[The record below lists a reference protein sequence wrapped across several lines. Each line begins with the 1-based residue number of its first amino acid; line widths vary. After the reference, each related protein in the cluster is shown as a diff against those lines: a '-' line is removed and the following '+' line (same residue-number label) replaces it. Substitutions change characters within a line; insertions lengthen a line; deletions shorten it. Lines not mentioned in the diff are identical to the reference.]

1 MKFTT
6 RTEHGRMHGAMSHA
20 LALLAAFAV
29 LCLPGPARAQSA
41 SPAVRGAASRVVTLV
56 GYDAAGAVTSQGSGF
71 YLGSD
76 RVATNYHVIAGAS
89 KVRILD
95 VDGQTLGTA
104 LFAEAIDARLD
115 LAILPAPED
124 GPDGLPLELHLP
136 ELGDH
141 VWAFGSP
148 KGLYGTMTDGIVSA
162 VRERGGRTVVQISAP
177 ISPGS
182 SGGPV
187 LDERG
192 RVIGV
197 TVSSIRG
204 GQNLN
209 FAVPARELAWLAAMN
224 GGRVELPVGSR
235 TELMVEANDGN
246 HGSAGRHAVS
256 PRWEF
261 IARNASDADLY
272 YDRETM
278 AQAGEKLRVWIYTI
292 YPKPQAA
299 GTAAYDA
306 TKALFELRCDDGQ
319 FRLNQYL
326 LLRGEKVVGSNG
338 SANGGDWSAAAPDS
352 VAEGLLRSVCERD
365 RT

>member
-1 MKFTT
+1 MRFSERPTASDAG
-6 RTEHGRMHGAMSHA
+6 GRETYA
-20 LALLAAFAV
+20 LALIAV
-29 LCLPGPARAQSA
+29 LVTMLVPSSSSAQSA
-41 SPAVRGAASRVVTLV
+41 SPAVRGAADRVVMLV
-56 GYDAAGAVTSQGSGF
+56 GYDADGSVTSQGSGF
-71 YLGSD
+71 YFGPGH
-76 RVATNYHVIAGAS
+76 VATNYHVIAGAAQ
-89 KVRILD
+89 VRILD
-95 VDGQTLGTA
+95 IDGKTVGTA
-104 LFAEAIDARLD
+104 LYADAIDARLD
-115 LAILPAPED
+115 LAILPAPAD
-124 GPDGLPLELHLP
+124 GPAGLPLALHLP

-209 FAVPARELAWLAAMN
+209 FAVPARELAWLSALN

-235 TELMVEANDGN
+235 TELTAEANDGS
-246 HGSAGRHAVS
+246 GSTGRHAVS

-278 AQAGEKLRVWIYTI
+278 AQRGEKLRVWIYTI

-299 GTAAYDA
+299 GSAAYDA
-306 TKALFELRCDDGQ
+306 TKALFELKCDDRQ

-338 SANGGDWSAAAPDS
+338 SANGGGWSAAAPDS
-352 VAEGLLRSVCERD
+352 VAEGLLRSVCER
-365 RT
+365 RNG

>member
-1 MKFTT
+1 V
-6 RTEHGRMHGAMSHA
+6 
-20 LALLAAFAV
+20 LALVGLLSV
-29 LCLPGPARAQSA
+29 LVAPVPAPAQSA
-41 SPAVRGAASRVVTLV
+41 SSAVRGAASRVVTLR
-56 GYDAAGAVTSQGSGF
+56 GYDESGALTSQGSGF
-71 YLGSD
+71 YLGSG
-76 RVATNYHVIAGAS
+76 RIATNYHVIAGAS
-89 KVRILD
+89 QVRI
-95 VDGQTLGTA
+95 VGGEGRTLSTA
-104 LFAEAIDARLD
+104 RYAEAIDARLD
-115 LAILPAPED
+115 LAILPGPED

-148 KGLYGTMTDGIVSA
+148 KGLNGTMTDGIVSA

-187 LDERG
+187 LNEGG

-197 TVSSIRG
+197 TVSSIRD

-209 FAVPARELAWLAAMN
+209 FAVPARELAWLAATN
-224 GGRVELPVGSR
+224 GGRVEFPVGSR
-235 TELMVEANDGN
+235 AELTAEANDGSR
-246 HGSAGRHAVS
+246 GSAGRHSVS

-278 AQAGEKLRVWIYTI
+278 AQRGEKLRVWIYTV
-292 YPKPQAA
+292 YPTPQAA

-306 TKALFELRCDDGQ
+306 TKALFELRCEDRQ

-338 SANGGDWSAAAPDS
+338 TANGGGWSVAAPDS
-352 VAEGLLRSVCERD
+352 VAEGLLRSVCATD
-365 RT
+365 RS

>member
-1 MKFTT
+1 MGFRKRPEPNGT
-6 RTEHGRMHGAMSHA
+6 GGPLGHA
-20 LALLAAFAV
+20 LALVAAISA
-29 LCLPGPARAQSA
+29 LIAPPSATAQSA
-41 SPAVRGAASRVVTLV
+41 STAVRGAADRVVTLI
-56 GYDAAGAVTSQGSGF
+56 GYDADGAITSQGSGF
-71 YLGSD
+71 YFGSG
-76 RVATNYHVIAGAS
+76 RIATNYHVIAGAS
-89 KVRILD
+89 KVRVLD
-95 VDGQTLGTA
+95 AEGKTLSTVQ
-104 LFAEAIDARLD
+104 FAQAIDARLD
-115 LAILPAPED
+115 LAILPGPEG

-209 FAVPARELAWLAAMN
+209 FAVPARELAWLSAMN
-224 GGRVELPVGSR
+224 AGRVELPVGSR
-235 TELMVEANDGN
+235 TELIADANDGN
-246 HGSAGRHAVS
+246 HGAAGRHAVS
-256 PRWEF
+256 SRWEF

-278 AQAGEKLRVWIYTI
+278 AQRGEQLRVWIYTI

-299 GTAAYDA
+299 GSAAYDA
-306 TKALFELRCDDGQ
+306 TKALFELRCEDRQ

-326 LLRGEKVVGSNG
+326 LLRGEKVVGSNA
-338 SANGGDWSAAAPDS
+338 SANGGGWSAAAPDS
-352 VAEGLLRSVCERD
+352 VAEGLLRSVCD
-365 RT
+365 RNG